1 MIRIQLIEDH
11 AVFRRSLVEELN
23 ALGGMQV
30 VAEHSSMEAALADL
44 AEGAPEDAA
53 DLFLIDIG
61 LPGINGIEG
70 MKSIHKQHPK
80 ARVMIL
86 TARQDKE
93 SVKQAL
99 RGGAD
104 GYLLKTDDIAVVGA
118 AIEDVMHGRAHL
130 DPGISGAV
138 LEAMQDV
145 PEKKGVDFGLA
156 PQELVVVR
164 LLADGLTK
172 KGIADEMEL
181 SIHTVDGYLRSI
193 YRKMDVH
200 TVNGAV
206 AKALKSGIV

>member
-1 MIRIQLIEDH
+1 MIRIHLIEDH
-11 AVFRRSLVEELN
+11 AIFRRSLVEELN
-23 ALGGMQV
+23 ALEGMRV
-30 VAEHSSMEAALADL
+30 VAEHSSMEAALVCL
-44 AEGAPEDAA
+44 TESAPEDAA

-70 MKSIHKQHPK
+70 MKSIHKQLPH

-86 TARQDKE
+86 TARQDKD

-104 GYLLKTDDIAVVGA
+104 GYLLKTDDIAIVGT
-118 AIEDVMHGRAHL
+118 AIKDVMHGKAHL

-145 PEKKGVDFGLA
+145 PEKGVDFGLA

-172 KGIADEMEL
+172 KMIADEMAL

>member
-1 MIRIQLIEDH
+1 MIRIHLIEDH
-11 AVFRRSLVEELN
+11 AIFRRSLVEELN
-23 ALGGMQV
+23 ALEGMQV
-30 VAEHSSMEAALADL
+30 VAEHSSVESALVCL
-44 AEGAPEDAA
+44 AESAPEDAA
-53 DLFLIDIG
+53 DLFLVDIG

-70 MKSIHKQHPK
+70 MKSIHKLHPQ

-86 TARQDKE
+86 TARQDKD

-104 GYLLKTDDIAVVGA
+104 GYLLKTDDIAIIGT
-118 AIEDVMHGRAHL
+118 AIEDVMHGKAHL

-138 LEAMQDV
+138 LEAMQEL
-145 PEKKGVDFGLA
+145 PKHGEDFGLS
-156 PQELVVVR
+156 PQELVVMR

-172 KGIADEMEL
+172 KIIADEMAL

-206 AKALKSGIV
+206 AKAIKSGIV

>member
-1 MIRIQLIEDH
+1 MIRIHLIEDH
-11 AVFRRSLVEELN
+11 AIFRRSLIEELN
-23 ALGGMQV
+23 ALEGIQV
-30 VAEHSSMEAALADL
+30 VAEHSSMEAALACL
-44 AEGAPEDAA
+44 AESATENAA

-70 MKSIHKQHPK
+70 MKSIHKLHPR

-86 TARQDKE
+86 TARQDKD

-104 GYLLKTDDIAVVGA
+104 GYLLKTDDIAIVGT
-118 AIEDVMHGRAHL
+118 AIKDVMHGKAHL

-138 LEAMQDV
+138 LEAMLDA
-145 PEKKGVDFGLA
+145 PKKGGDFGLA

-172 KGIADEMEL
+172 KIIADEMAL

>member
-11 AVFRRSLVEELN
+11 AVYRRSLVEELN
-23 ALGGMQV
+23 AFGGMYV
-30 VAEHSSMEAALADL
+30 VAAYSSMEAALAGL
-44 AEGAPEDAA
+44 AEGDPEDAA

-70 MKSIHKQHPK
+70 MKSIHKLHPR

-86 TARQDKE
+86 TARQDKD

-118 AIEDVMHGRAHL
+118 AIKDVMHGRAHL

-138 LEAMQDV
+138 LEAMLDV
-145 PEKKGVDFGLA
+145 PEKGADLGLA
-156 PQELVVVR
+156 PQELVVLR

-172 KGIADEMEL
+172 KIIADEMNL

>member
-1 MIRIQLIEDH
+1 MIRIHLIEDH
-11 AVFRRSLVEELN
+11 AIFRRSLVEELN
-23 ALGGMQV
+23 ALEGMQV
-30 VAEHSSMEAALADL
+30 VAEHSSVEAALVCL
-44 AEGAPEDAA
+44 AESAPEDAA
-53 DLFLIDIG
+53 DLFLVDIG

-70 MKSIHKQHPK
+70 MKSIHKLHPQ

-104 GYLLKTDDIAVVGA
+104 GYLLKTDDIAIVHN
-118 AIEDVMHGRAHL
+118 AIEDVMHGKAHL

-138 LEAMQDV
+138 LEAMQDGS
-145 PEKKGVDFGLA
+145 KKGEDYGLA
-156 PQELVVVR
+156 PQELAVVR

-172 KGIADEMEL
+172 KVIADKMAL

-193 YRKMDVH
+193 YRKMNVH

-206 AKALKSGIV
+206 AKAVKSGIV

>member
-11 AVFRRSLVEELN
+11 AAFRRSLVEELN
-23 ALGGMQV
+23 AFGGMQV
-30 VAEHSSMEAALADL
+30 VAEHSSMEAALACL
-44 AEGAPEDAA
+44 AESAPEDAA

-86 TARQDKE
+86 TARQDKD

-118 AIEDVMHGRAHL
+118 AIKDVMHGRAHL
-130 DPGISGAV
+130 DQGISGAV
-138 LEAMQDV
+138 LEAMQDI
-145 PEKKGVDFGLA
+145 PEKGEDFGLA
-156 PQELVVVR
+156 PQELVVVS

-172 KGIADEMEL
+172 KVIADEMKL

-206 AKALKSGIV
+206 AKALKTGIV

>member
-1 MIRIQLIEDH
+1 MIRIHLIEDH
-11 AVFRRSLVEELN
+11 AIFRRSLVEELN
-23 ALGGMQV
+23 ALEGMQV
-30 VAEHSSMEAALADL
+30 AAEHSSMEAALACL
-44 AEGAPEDAA
+44 TEGAPEDAA

-70 MKSIHKQHPK
+70 MKSIRKLHTQ

-86 TARQDKE
+86 TARQDKD

-104 GYLLKTDDIAVVGA
+104 GYLLKTDDIAIIGT
-118 AIEDVMHGRAHL
+118 AIEDIMHGKAHL

-145 PEKKGVDFGLA
+145 PKKGVDFGLA

-172 KGIADEMEL
+172 KIIAAEMAL

-206 AKALKSGIV
+206 AKAVKSGIV

>member
-23 ALGGMQV
+23 AHGGMQV
-30 VAEHSSMEAALADL
+30 VAEHSSMEAALACL
-44 AEGAPEDAA
+44 AEGDPEAAA

-70 MKSIHKQHPK
+70 MKSIYKLHPR

-86 TARQDKE
+86 TARQDKD

-118 AIEDVMHGRAHL
+118 AIKDVMHGRAHL
-130 DPGISGAV
+130 DQGISGAV
-138 LEAMQDV
+138 LEAMQDI
-145 PEKKGVDFGLA
+145 PEKGEDFGLA

-172 KGIADEMEL
+172 KVIADEMKL

>member
-1 MIRIQLIEDH
+1 MIRIHLIEDH
-11 AVFRRSLVEELN
+11 AIFRRSLVEELN
-23 ALGGMQV
+23 ALEGMQV
-30 VAEHSSMEAALADL
+30 VAEHSSMEAALVCL
-44 AEGAPEDAA
+44 TESSPEDAA

-70 MKSIHKQHPK
+70 MKAIHKLHTQ

-86 TARQDKE
+86 TARQDKD

-104 GYLLKTDDIAVVGA
+104 GYLLKTDDIAIIGT
-118 AIEDVMHGRAHL
+118 AIEDVMHGKAHL

-145 PEKKGVDFGLA
+145 PEKGVDFGLA

-172 KGIADEMEL
+172 KIIADEMAL

>member
-1 MIRIQLIEDH
+1 MIKIHLIEDH
-11 AVFRRSLVEELN
+11 TIYRMSLLEELN
-23 ALGGMQV
+23 ALENIRV
-30 VAEHSSMEAALADL
+30 VAEHSSMEAALACL
-44 AEGAPEDAA
+44 AESAPEDAA

-61 LPGINGIEG
+61 LPGISGIEG
-70 MKSIHKQHPK
+70 MKAIHKQLPH

-86 TARQDKE
+86 TARQDKD

-104 GYLLKTDDIAVVGA
+104 GYLLKTDDIAIVGT
-118 AIEDVMHGRAHL
+118 AIKDVMHGKAHL

-145 PEKKGVDFGLA
+145 PEKGADFGLA

-172 KGIADEMEL
+172 KIIADQMGL

-193 YRKMDVH
+193 YRKMGVH

>member
-1 MIRIQLIEDH
+1 MICIHLIEDH

-23 ALGGMQV
+23 ALEGMRV
-30 VAEHSSMEAALADL
+30 VAEHSSVEAALACL
-44 AEGAPEDAA
+44 NASAPEDAA

-70 MKSIHKQHPK
+70 MKAIHKQLPQ

-86 TARQDKE
+86 TARQDKD

-99 RGGAD
+99 RGGSD
-104 GYLLKTDDIAVVGA
+104 GYLLKTDDISIVRT
-118 AIEDVMHGRAHL
+118 AIEDVMHGKAHL

-138 LEAMQDV
+138 LEAMQDD
-145 PEKKGVDFGLA
+145 PKKAEDFGLA

-172 KGIADEMEL
+172 KVIADEMAL